1 MSDHVQHRI
10 RMYGNITSPR
20 KEGVL
25 GLSALAS
32 VIGVIVAILVFVT
45 MPLGIWV
52 QTVVVV
58 LGAGAMIAISWDGRH
73 GRKKFEELLAKHH
86 FKKAERQGFT
96 SYAAGPTSQL
106 PSGDFPPVGILA
118 RTELIGT
125 TPAGSSAEKA
135 MIWNPA
141 NRTGTVIFGVQSP
154 GMGLLDQGSIDVM
167 VDQWGIFQREAG
179 VSSSLVQVAA
189 TTQATRDPGNRLPD
203 AVRVTREQSQV
214 QDAPGFARDAM
225 DEIVRDL
232 NQGVPKIDQWVAAT
246 FSARPNRDAGTGPRA
261 KEDLAEDIATLLPG
275 MLAQLRVAC
284 GGTVSVWGMDDVVD
298 QVHTAYNPAVAPAVE
313 TARLAGQGTGL
324 TWCVVGPTNAKLT
337 PGWWEHGG
345 YFSKSWQMY
354 QPPAA
359 NFRETGLAG
368 LLSAHGVFEQ
378 KRVTLLFRPMSP
390 GSSQKAVQEGVTN
403 ARFGNNQKGQKASQI
418 KRVALEK
425 AEYSEREQAEG
436 AAMVRFGLVVTA
448 TVDDPT
454 KFPRVEAILRDQA
467 VSGIQLRLR
476 DCEYSD
482 DAAYAFGLGIGAV
495 PKDFTRLSNT
505 LRESV

>member
-1 MSDHVQHRI
+1 MAEHVQRRM
-10 RMYGNITSPR
+10 RMYGNITNPR

-32 VIGVIVAILVFVT
+32 IIGVVVAILVFVT

-52 QTVVVV
+52 QSFVVIV
-58 LGAGAMIAISWDGRH
+58 GAATMIGISWDGRN
-73 GRKKFEELLAKHH
+73 GRKKFEEVLGRRH
-86 FKKAERQGFT
+86 FKNAEDKGFT
-96 SYAAGPTSQL
+96 NYAAGPTSQL
-106 PSGDFPPVGILA
+106 PGGDFPPVGILA
-118 RTELIGT
+118 RTELVGT
-125 TPAGSSAEKA
+125 TPAGSRTEKA
-135 MIWNPA
+135 MIWNPS
-141 NRTGTVIFGVQSP
+141 NRTGTVIFSVQSP
-154 GMGLLDQGSIDVM
+154 GMGLLDQESIDLM

-214 QDAPGFARDAM
+214 ADIPAFAREAM
-225 DEIVRDL
+225 DEIVADL

-246 FSARPNRDAGTGPRA
+246 FTARPNREAGTEPRSR
-261 KEDLAEDIATLLPG
+261 EDLAEDISTLLPG
-275 MLAQLRVAC
+275 MLAQLKVAC
-284 GGTVSVWGMDDVVD
+284 GGTVSVLGMDDVVD

-313 TARLAGQGTGL
+313 TARLAGEGTGL
-324 TWCVVGPTNAKLT
+324 TWGEVGPTNAKLT
-337 PGWWEHGG
+337 PGWWEHAG

-390 GSSQKAVQEGVTN
+390 GGSQKAVQDQVMN
-403 ARFGNNQKGQKASQI
+403 AQFGNSQKGKKPSQI
-418 KRVALEK
+418 KKVALEK

-454 KFPRVEAILRDQA
+454 KFA
-467 VSGIQLRLR
+467 
-476 DCEYSD
+476 
-482 DAAYAFGLGIGAV
+482 
-495 PKDFTRLSNT
+495 LS
-505 LRESV
+505 LIHI